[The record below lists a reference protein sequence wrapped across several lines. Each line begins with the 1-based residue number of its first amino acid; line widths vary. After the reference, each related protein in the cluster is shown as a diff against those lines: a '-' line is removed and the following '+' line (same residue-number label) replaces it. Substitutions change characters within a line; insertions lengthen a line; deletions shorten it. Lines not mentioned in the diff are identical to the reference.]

1 MGGDALVKLQDVVA
15 DGSTIHTLYILQ
27 YVLISQRSICYNSS
41 SSSAF
46 LVCELELWI
55 HHRTSM

>member
-1 MGGDALVKLQDVVA
+1 VGGDALVKLQDVVA
-15 DGSTIHTLYILQ
+15 DGYYTYIIHFAVCLNFSAIN
-27 YVLISQRSICYNSS
+27 CYNSS